1 MPSQRLLKMLDPLG
15 HLVPHR
21 VLASRAPKAVVWAP
35 TPSLAVRIRDELA
48 AAGIEALQ
56 ATAFRHVATS
66 LRASARPAIELAVL
80 QLSALTDA
88 ELAMLVTARWAGY
101 RGPIVGVGNAHDI
114 PARTRLLVGLEVI
127 SDTDDAMREA
137 AIAIRA
143 RTR

>member
-21 VLASRAPKAVVWAP
+21 ALVSLAPKAVVWAP

-66 LRASARPAIELAVL
+66 LRAARPAIELAIV
-80 QLSALTDA
+80 QLSALTEAD
-88 ELAMLVTARWAGY
+88 LATLVTARWAGY
-101 RGPIVGVGNAHDI
+101 LGAIVGVGAAADV
-114 PARTRLLVGLEVI
+114 PPRARLLVGLEIVA
-127 SDTDDAMREA
+127 DTDHAIRDAA
-137 AIAIRA
+137 VAIRA
-143 RTR
+143 RR